1 MIIDIILVSIIVV
14 WGVFGYR
21 QGFIRR
27 AFTLAGVILV
37 AIFSAPLANILNAVI
52 TTEFNIPLN
61 EHYSKT
67 ALLAAS
73 ACIIFITCFL
83 VGKFLHN
90 TLVKGIN
97 VAERTNHVL
106 GMILG
111 IIESSL
117 AIYFVLGVILIHID
131 KIETYAPAVA
141 QEINKSKAATFVA
154 NNNFVQSFELFSA
167 DVKAKALKES
177 QSEPKSSQT
186 EESPDTNHADSQP
199 EEASPQGTNHELNT
213 PQVPES
219 NDAGTEP
226 RFEERRPR

>member
-1 MIIDIILVSIIVV
+1 MITDIIVVSIIFV

-27 AFTLAGVILV
+27 AFALAGVILV
-37 AIFSAPLANILNAVI
+37 AALSAPLANILHAVI

-67 ALLAAS
+67 ALLTAS
-73 ACIIFITCFL
+73 ACLIYIACFC

-97 VAERTNHVL
+97 VAEKTNHVL

-111 IIESSL
+111 IIESAL

-131 KIETYAPAVA
+131 KLETYAPAVS
-141 QEINKSKAATFVA
+141 QEITQSTSGTFVA
-154 NNNFVQSFELFSA
+154 NNNFVESFELFST
-167 DVKAKALKES
+167 DVKAKALKKS
-177 QSEPKSSQT
+177 QAEQNSSESEPL
-186 EESPDTNHADSQP
+186 PAANAP
-199 EEASPQGTNHELNT
+199 ENTQQEASPRKPENEVKDPET
-213 PQVPES
+213 PERDIPDTQPE
-219 NDAGTEP
+219 
-226 RFEERRPR
+226 FEKRRLQ

>member
-1 MIIDIILVSIIVV
+1 MVIDIILVSIIVV

-37 AIFSAPLANILNAVI
+37 ALFSAPLANILNAVI

-61 EHYSKT
+61 EHYAKT

-73 ACIIFITCFL
+73 ACIIFVLCFL

-97 VAERTNHVL
+97 MAEKTNHVL

-131 KIETYAPAVA
+131 KIETYAPSVA
-141 QEINKSKAATFVA
+141 QEITQSKAGSFVA
-154 NNNFVQSFELFSA
+154 ENNFVESFELFSA
-167 DVKAKALKES
+167 DVKAKALKKP
-177 QSEPKSSQT
+177 QSEQQSSQT
-186 EESPDTNHADSQP
+186 EGSPDTNMADSEP
-199 EEASPQGTNHELNT
+199 KEASPQDTNHELNE
-213 PQVPES
+213 PQAPEN
-219 NDAGTEP
+219 NDAGTSP